1 MMLEEKGRE
10 MEGSVELV
18 MVQDE
23 RRGAREDVDSANR
36 RQLKWGCKY
45 RANHQLHQHLQ
56 HLQVSHH
63 LLQVMLY
70 FNQLEENSHGSSQDE
85 TMCPGQ
91 IEWFTSKKSN
101 SPGEYD
107 NMTIHLV
114 NMTWPSTDISLRS
127 LSSLA
132 QLCQGQQ

>member
-23 RRGAREDVDSANR
+23 RRGAREDVDSANK
-36 RQLKWGCKY
+36 RQLKWCCCKY
-45 RANHQLHQHLQ
+45 PASYHIHQHLQ

-107 NMTIHLV
+107 MALN
-114 NMTWPSTDISLRS
+114 
-127 LSSLA
+127 
-132 QLCQGQQ
+132 